1 MTKLY
6 SLPDGPDKVSEQD
19 LIDFKEKKILNGIS
33 CALKSD
39 CGCIFNITII
49 PAYCRHISWEI

>member
-6 SLPDGPDKVSEQD
+6 SLPDGPDRVSEQD
-19 LIDFKEKKILNGIS
+19 LIDFKEKKNLNAIS

-49 PAYCRHISWEI
+49 PVYCRHIS